1 MSQSTGHSRQLTT
14 VSHHCPHGN
23 DGWTLL
29 CPTWSPGIAE
39 ALPGET
45 VSTHAPGDP
54 RSVPFPTAT
63 PRLRPQAPAAAH
75 APCCPPSGTANH
87 HSAPTIPTQGFPDP
101 RGRQVPKAQTTHFR
115 KFGFSGTSQA
125 RLLSAAAGPSG
136 PPGWSLPGP
145 TSEPEAPGLG
155 AEWSC
160 TRGFLSAHHVW
171 GTVLCTHWRPTQLA
185 SQDARRPPGS
195 LGPCPDRLPALKGR
209 LDAGRSLTQHARS
222 SAASPQATNTLQ
234 LPLAVNGGTK
244 VPLSPT
250 PPRWK
255 PSEMLRGGAL

>member
-1 MSQSTGHSRQLTT
+1 MTSLFRDALVLHCGHMCVIFGHRRLGNTSACLALSQSTGHSRQLTT

-155 AEWSC
+155 VPS
-160 TRGFLSAHHVW
+160 GP
-171 GTVLCTHWRPTQLA
+171 VLEA
-185 SQDARRPPGS
+185 S
-195 LGPCPDRLPALKGR
+195 
-209 LDAGRSLTQHARS
+209 
-222 SAASPQATNTLQ
+222 
-234 LPLAVNGGTK
+234 
-244 VPLSPT
+244 
-250 PPRWK
+250 
-255 PSEMLRGGAL
+255 